1 MRGVLISVMVAVT
14 LGVTPYTGGAVA
26 DEAYVCEGGRVA
38 YVRFGELE
46 AMKRKDPCI
55 AAYYGAGAGAG
66 ADDEAAGSEPGD
78 SEPVRDD
85 AAEAPGALSVVRTA
99 GTSGSVAARP
109 NAGPV
114 LKVQPRLVAPQRQ
127 IGPRLVAASGPT
139 GGVAQRA
146 VAPPVAHPETDFRN
160 VRVINAPRGEN
171 AVFRHVR

>member
-1 MRGVLISVMVAVT
+1 MRGVLISVLVAVT
-14 LGVTPYTGGAVA
+14 LGVSPYTGGAFA

-55 AAYYGAGAGAG
+55 AAYYGAGA
-66 ADDEAAGSEPGD
+66 DDGAAGLEPGD
-78 SEPVRDD
+78 AEPVLDE
-85 AAEAPGALSVVRTA
+85 AAEAPGTLPLVRTA
-99 GTSGSVAARP
+99 GTNASVAARP

-139 GGVAQRA
+139 SGVAQRA
-146 VAPPVAHPETDFRN
+146 VAPPMAHPETDFRN
-160 VRVINAPRGEN
+160 VRVINAPPGEN